1 MAQMR
6 AFAETY
12 RAWRFVVD
20 SFPSFAGKQW
30 PIDSGKNQAE
40 GKKPVFSN
48 CLI

>member
-1 MAQMR
+1 LG
-6 AFAETY
+6 AFAETH
-12 RAWRFVVD
+12 RVSRFVVD

-30 PIDSGKNQAE
+30 FIDSGKSQTE